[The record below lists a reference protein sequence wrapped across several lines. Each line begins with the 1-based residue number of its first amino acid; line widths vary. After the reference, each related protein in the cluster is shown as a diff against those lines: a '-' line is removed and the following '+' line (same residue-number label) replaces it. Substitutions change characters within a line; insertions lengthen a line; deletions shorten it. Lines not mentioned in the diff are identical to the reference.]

1 MKYFI
6 KFADTL
12 STSMGKAF
20 SWCIVILMGGTV
32 YEVVMAYV
40 FNAPTLWNFDFSMQM
55 YGAILMMSGAYC
67 LATEAHVRGDVIYRL
82 FSQRTQ
88 AWIDLVLYFIFF
100 FPGVVALAFYGY
112 EYAALAWKIKETSW
126 SSPAQIQIYM
136 VKSMIPAAGVLLIIQ
151 GISEVF
157 RSIICIQTGQWPARL
172 VVAEETEQVL
182 MRAAQDE
189 DKKMLFS
196 LTNPEVAILM
206 MGIFLFA
213 VLLGFPI
220 AFTLMAMGIGFGYYA
235 YYDATMM
242 EHIFDN
248 RIFQLFVQNTYTVMD
263 NNVLTAVPL
272 FLFMGY
278 LVERAGI
285 VAKLFFAI
293 RLAAHRLPAS
303 MAVAALIT
311 CTLFSTAT
319 GIIGAV
325 VTLMGLLAW
334 PAMVKAGYDKKFAS
348 GIICAG
354 GCLGILIPPS
364 IMLIVYSV
372 IAQLSP
378 LRLFAAAIF
387 PGLMLAG
394 LYIAYAVTR
403 AWLNPSI
410 APKPPAEDI
419 PPRAEI
425 LKEVLVSFV
434 PLFGLIMLVLGT
446 ILAGIATPAEAAAAG
461 AFGAILLSWFYKTLK
476 WQNFKES
483 VFLTAKTTAMIM
495 WLFIGSWTF
504 SSVFSYLGGHEVF
517 EHFFTSINISTWQF
531 LIITQII
538 IFLLGW
544 PLEWTEILIIFVPI
558 FLPLLEVFG
567 VNPYFFAMLIA
578 LNLQTSFLTPPMAM
592 SAYYL
597 KGVQKSNVELMEIFR
612 GIMPFLGIVIFA
624 MFLMY
629 MFPGIALWLPETLFA
644 D

>member
-1 MKYFI
+1 
-6 KFADTL
+6 
-12 STSMGKAF
+12 
-20 SWCIVILMGGTV
+20 
-32 YEVVMAYV
+32 
-40 FNAPTLWNFDFSMQM
+40 M
-55 YGAILMMSGAYC
+55 Y
-67 LATEAHVRGDVIYRL
+67 
-82 FSQRTQ
+82 
-88 AWIDLVLYFIFF
+88 
-100 FPGVVALAFYGY
+100 
-112 EYAALAWKIKETSW
+112 
-126 SSPAQIQIYM
+126 
-136 VKSMIPAAGVLLIIQ
+136 
-151 GISEVF
+151 
-157 RSIICIQTGQWPARL
+157 
-172 VVAEETEQVL
+172 
-182 MRAAQDE
+182 
-189 DKKMLFS
+189 FS

-206 MGIFLFA
+206 MVLFLFA
-213 VLLGFPI
+213 VLMGFPI

-235 YYDATMM
+235 YFGYAMM
-242 EHIFDN
+242 THIFDN
-248 RIFQLFVQNTYTVMD
+248 RIFSLFVQNTYTVMD

-293 RLAAHRLPAS
+293 RLAAHKLPAS
-303 MAVAALIT
+303 MAVAALVT

-334 PAMVKAGYDKKFAS
+334 PAMVKAGYDKKFSS

-387 PGLMLAG
+387 PGLLLAG
-394 LYIAYAVTR
+394 LYIAYAIIL
-403 AWLNPSI
+403 AYFKPEI
-410 APKPPAEDI
+410 APKPKASDI
-419 PPRAEI
+419 PPTNVIMR
-425 LKEVLVSFV
+425 EVLVSFI
-434 PLFGLIMLVLGT
+434 PLFALIMLVLGT

-461 AFGAILLSWFYKTLK
+461 AFGAIILSYFYKTLK
-476 WQNFKES
+476 WQSFKES

-517 EHFFTSINISTWQF
+517 EHFFKSIDIEPWQF
-531 LIITQII
+531 LIITQLI

-558 FLPLLEVFG
+558 FLPLLKTFG
-567 VNPYFFAMLIA
+567 VDPYFFAMLIA

-597 KGVQKSNVELMEIFR
+597 KGVQSKNVELMEIFR
-612 GIMPFLGIVIFA
+612 GIMPFLAIVIFA
-624 MFLMY
+624 MILLY
-629 MFPGIALWLPETLFA
+629 IFPGIALWLPDVLFENK
-644 D
+644 

>member
-1 MKYFI
+1 
-6 KFADTL
+6 
-12 STSMGKAF
+12 
-20 SWCIVILMGGTV
+20 
-32 YEVVMAYV
+32 
-40 FNAPTLWNFDFSMQM
+40 M
-55 YGAILMMSGAYC
+55 Y
-67 LATEAHVRGDVIYRL
+67 
-82 FSQRTQ
+82 
-88 AWIDLVLYFIFF
+88 
-100 FPGVVALAFYGY
+100 
-112 EYAALAWKIKETSW
+112 
-126 SSPAQIQIYM
+126 
-136 VKSMIPAAGVLLIIQ
+136 
-151 GISEVF
+151 
-157 RSIICIQTGQWPARL
+157 
-172 VVAEETEQVL
+172 
-182 MRAAQDE
+182 
-189 DKKMLFS
+189 FS

-206 MGIFLFA
+206 MVLFLFA
-213 VLLGFPI
+213 VLMGFPI

-235 YYDATMM
+235 YFDYAMM
-242 EHIFDN
+242 THIFDN
-248 RIFQLFVQNTYTVMD
+248 RIFSLFVQNTYTVMD

-293 RLAAHRLPAS
+293 RLAAHKLPAS
-303 MAVAALIT
+303 MAVAALVT

-334 PAMVKAGYDKKFAS
+334 PAMVKAGYDKKFSS

-387 PGLMLAG
+387 PGLLLAG
-394 LYIAYAVTR
+394 LYIAYAIIL
-403 AWLNPSI
+403 AYFKPEI
-410 APKPPAEDI
+410 APKPKASDI
-419 PPRAEI
+419 PPTNVI
-425 LKEVLVSFV
+425 MKEVLVSFI
-434 PLFGLIMLVLGT
+434 PLFALIMLVLGT

-461 AFGAILLSWFYKTLK
+461 AFGAIVLSYFYKTLK
-476 WQNFKES
+476 WQSFKES

-517 EHFFTSINISTWQF
+517 EHFFKSIDIEPWQF
-531 LIITQII
+531 LIITQVI

-558 FLPLLEVFG
+558 FLPLLKTFG
-567 VNPYFFAMLIA
+567 VDPYFFAMLIA

-597 KGVQKSNVELMEIFR
+597 KGVQSKNVELMEIFR

-624 MFLMY
+624 MILLY
-629 MFPGIALWLPETLFA
+629 IFPGIALWLPDVLFENK
-644 D
+644 

>member
-1 MKYFI
+1 
-6 KFADTL
+6 
-12 STSMGKAF
+12 
-20 SWCIVILMGGTV
+20 
-32 YEVVMAYV
+32 
-40 FNAPTLWNFDFSMQM
+40 M
-55 YGAILMMSGAYC
+55 Y
-67 LATEAHVRGDVIYRL
+67 
-82 FSQRTQ
+82 
-88 AWIDLVLYFIFF
+88 
-100 FPGVVALAFYGY
+100 
-112 EYAALAWKIKETSW
+112 
-126 SSPAQIQIYM
+126 
-136 VKSMIPAAGVLLIIQ
+136 
-151 GISEVF
+151 
-157 RSIICIQTGQWPARL
+157 
-172 VVAEETEQVL
+172 
-182 MRAAQDE
+182 
-189 DKKMLFS
+189 FS

-206 MGIFLFA
+206 MVLFLFA

-235 YYDATMM
+235 YFDYAMM
-242 EHIFDN
+242 THIFDN
-248 RIFQLFVQNTYTVMD
+248 RIFSLFVQNTYTVMD

-293 RLAAHRLPAS
+293 RLAAHKLPAS
-303 MAVAALIT
+303 MAVAALVT

-354 GCLGILIPPS
+354 GCLGILITPS

-387 PGLMLAG
+387 PGLLLAG
-394 LYIAYAVTR
+394 LYIAYAIIL
-403 AWLNPSI
+403 AYFKPEI
-410 APKPPAEDI
+410 APKPKASDI
-419 PPRAEI
+419 PPTNVI
-425 LKEVLVSFV
+425 MKEVLVSFI
-434 PLFGLIMLVLGT
+434 PLFALIMLVLGT

-461 AFGAILLSWFYKTLK
+461 AFGAIILSYFYKTLK
-476 WQNFKES
+476 WQSFKES

-517 EHFFTSINISTWQF
+517 EHFFKSIDIEPWQF
-531 LIITQII
+531 LIITKVI

-558 FLPLLEVFG
+558 FLPLLKTFG
-567 VNPYFFAMLIA
+567 VDPYFFAMLIA

-597 KGVQKSNVELMEIFR
+597 KGVQSKNVELMEIFR
-612 GIMPFLGIVIFA
+612 GIMPFLAIVIFA
-624 MFLMY
+624 MILLY
-629 MFPGIALWLPETLFA
+629 IYPGIALWLPDVLFENK
-644 D
+644 

>member
-1 MKYFI
+1 
-6 KFADTL
+6 
-12 STSMGKAF
+12 
-20 SWCIVILMGGTV
+20 
-32 YEVVMAYV
+32 
-40 FNAPTLWNFDFSMQM
+40 
-55 YGAILMMSGAYC
+55 
-67 LATEAHVRGDVIYRL
+67 
-82 FSQRTQ
+82 
-88 AWIDLVLYFIFF
+88 
-100 FPGVVALAFYGY
+100 
-112 EYAALAWKIKETSW
+112 
-126 SSPAQIQIYM
+126 
-136 VKSMIPAAGVLLIIQ
+136 
-151 GISEVF
+151 
-157 RSIICIQTGQWPARL
+157 
-172 VVAEETEQVL
+172 
-182 MRAAQDE
+182 
-189 DKKMLFS
+189 MLFS

-206 MGIFLFA
+206 MAIFLFA

-220 AFTLMAMGIGFGYYA
+220 AFTLMAMGVGFGYYA
-235 YYDATMM
+235 YFDPTRM
-242 EHIFDN
+242 EHLLDN

-263 NNVLTAVPL
+263 NTVLTAVPL

-285 VAKLFFAI
+285 VSRLFFAI
-293 RLAAHRLPAS
+293 RLASHKLPAS

-311 CTLFSTAT
+311 CALFSTAT

-348 GIICAG
+348 GVICSG

-387 PGLMLAG
+387 PGLVLAG
-394 LYIAYAVTR
+394 LYIGYAITR
-403 AWLNPSI
+403 AYFNPSI
-410 APKPPAEDI
+410 APRPPEEEI
-419 PPRAEI
+419 PPRSEI
-425 LKEVLVSFV
+425 MREVLVSFL
-434 PLFGLIMLVLGT
+434 PLFSLIILVLGT
-446 ILAGIATPAEAAAAG
+446 ILGGLATPAEAAGVG
-461 AFGAILLSWFYKTLK
+461 AFGAIVLSYFYKTLK
-476 WQNFKES
+476 WKNFKES

-517 EHFFTSINISTWQF
+517 EHFFKSMDLAPWQF
-531 LIITQII
+531 LVITQII

-558 FLPLLEVFG
+558 FLPLVEFFG

-597 KGVQKSNVELMEIFR
+597 KGVQKTAVELLDIFR
-612 GIMPFLGIVIFA
+612 GIMPFLAIVIFA

-629 MFPGIALWLPETLFA
+629 MFPGIALWLPELLFA
-644 D
+644 Q